1 MGRGLDQGVWGRCRL
16 PVISRNK
23 CIVHNERKSS
33 GAPAM
38 NRKAAAM
45 PPTMIMMP

>member
-1 MGRGLDQGVWGRCRL
+1 MGRGWAQGVWGRCRL

-23 CIVHNERKSS
+23 CIVHYERKSS

-45 PPTMIMMP
+45 PQTMIMMP